1 MNRLMSTLGSIGLGA
16 GLMYFY
22 DPDRGRR
29 RRAMVR
35 DQAVRMVNQSDDFID
50 KAARD
55 MRNRARGVMA
65 EGMALISDQRAPDWI
80 LEERVRAEMG
90 RIIRHPRL
98 IQVQAFDGG
107 LTLTGPILADEVD
120 QLISRVSKVY
130 GVQSVNNQLDVYQ
143 DASDLPGLQG
153 EGEMMAGME
162 NRPARWS
169 PTARLLAGA
178 GGGLLAAYGRSRRGL
193 IGSGLSLV
201 GLGLLARS
209 VTNFELKRLI
219 TTQEGRP
226 VIDVQKVITIHSPVE
241 RVYEFWS
248 HYENF
253 PRFMAHVREIR
264 PEDGNRSHWV
274 VAGPAGIPVEFDAI
288 TTREIPNQLIA
299 WRSLPDQEIKT
310 SGSVRFEP
318 VQDGATRVTV
328 QMSYTPPAGALG
340 HTVAALF
347 GADPKQAMDED
358 LARLKSLL
366 EVGKTSVE
374 GQTIT
379 HHEVSGGAGL

>member
-1 MNRLMSTLGSIGLGA
+1 
-16 GLMYFY
+16 
-22 DPDRGRR
+22 
-29 RRAMVR
+29 
-35 DQAVRMVNQSDDFID
+35 
-50 KAARD
+50 
-55 MRNRARGVMA
+55 
-65 EGMALISDQRAPDWI
+65 
-80 LEERVRAEMG
+80 
-90 RIIRHPRL
+90 
-98 IQVQAFDGG
+98 
-107 LTLTGPILADEVD
+107 
-120 QLISRVSKVY
+120 
-130 GVQSVNNQLDVYQ
+130 
-143 DASDLPGLQG
+143 
-153 EGEMMAGME
+153 
-162 NRPARWS
+162 
-169 PTARLLAGA
+169 
-178 GGGLLAAYGRSRRGL
+178 
-193 IGSGLSLV
+193 
-201 GLGLLARS
+201 LGLLARS